1 MKKHWLLFAIFV
13 SLCGVLWQKNQGAQ
27 PQYRSLPVTVVASRV
42 PIDNAVAAKIVRGAK
57 SQYGTLYDASF
68 QQIAFPNGDVAPSR
82 GACSDVIVRA
92 IRAAGFDMQKLM
104 HDDMTR
110 NFGLY
115 PPKWNLNAPN
125 TDIDHRRV
133 PNQMT
138 FFRRF
143 GKTLPITFGSSTRSS
158 WQPGDIVIWNSGN
171 GRTHTGVVSDGVSP
185 LDVPLIIHN
194 NQICREE
201 DVLFR
206 WKIIG
211 HFRFP
216 QPTNPKR

>member
-1 MKKHWLLFAIFV
+1 MKKRLVLFSIFV
-13 SLCGVLWQKNQGAQ
+13 SLVSAFWWRQQNRASLF
-27 PQYRSLPVTVVASRV
+27 RSLPITVVARRV
-42 PIDNAVAAKIVRGAK
+42 PIDNGVAAKIVRGAK
-57 SQYGTLYDASF
+57 AQYGTLYDASF
-68 QQIAFPNGDVAPSR
+68 QEIAFPNGDVSPNH

-92 IRAAGFDMQKLM
+92 LRLASFDLQKLM
-104 HDDMTR
+104 HDDMTK
-110 NFGLY
+110 NFSLY
-115 PPKWNLNAPN
+115 PQKWNLNAPN

-138 FFRRF
+138 FFARF
-143 GKTLPITFGSSTRSS
+143 GKTLPIIFDSSTRSS
-158 WQPGDIVIWNSGN
+158 WQPGDIVVWNSGG
-171 GRTHTGVVSDGVSP
+171 GRTHTGIVSDGVSP

-194 NQICREE
+194 NSVCREE

-216 QPTNPKR
+216 K

>member
-1 MKKHWLLFAIFV
+1 MTMKKPLIFIIVISVLAITF
-13 SLCGVLWQKNQGAQ
+13 WQQNQDARTQ
-27 PQYRSLPVTVVASRV
+27 FRSLPVTVVARRV
-42 PIDNAVAAKIVRGAK
+42 PMNNAVAAKIVRGAK
-57 SQYGTLYDASF
+57 SQFGTVYDASF
-68 QQIAFPNGDVAPSR
+68 QQIAFPNGDISRNR

-92 IRAAGFDMQKLM
+92 LRAANIDLQKQM

-110 NFGLY
+110 NFSLY
-115 PPKWNLNAPN
+115 PQKWNLSAPN

-143 GKTLPITFGSSTRSS
+143 GKTLPTTFTSSTRSA
-158 WQPGDIVIWNSGN
+158 WQPGDIVVWNSGG
-171 GRTHTGVVSDGVSP
+171 GRTHTGIVSDGVSP

-211 HFRFP
+211 HFRY
-216 QPTNPKR
+216 PK